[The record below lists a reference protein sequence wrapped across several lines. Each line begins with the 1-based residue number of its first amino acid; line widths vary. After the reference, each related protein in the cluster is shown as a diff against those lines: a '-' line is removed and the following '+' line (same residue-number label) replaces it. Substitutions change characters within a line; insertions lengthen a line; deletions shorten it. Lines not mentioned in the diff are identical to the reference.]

1 MSVLQIEEK
10 EATDILVKYG
20 NAYVNSEDEISKLTQ
35 NSYTTSNKEKVPMT
49 KIQHIIEARLIE
61 IMVNAVV
68 QVVNSGYA
76 DQLLAG
82 LVITGGG
89 SNIKNIDKAFQNNP
103 RKRFESIRVAKKVI
117 TPTVKSTQAAALDE
131 ENGMSGSIISLMLA
145 GTENCVGEGSYS
157 GVDIFTSAKID
168 ENTRTN
174 VQTAETERK
183 KIENMM
189 MQLED
194 YKDRIRSAVNKI
206 RNIKQDIENDTANK
220 RLREEGLRIM
230 NEASEICGNEFHNIV
245 DSLEVKLKND
255 QRIASA
261 VDLEVQLQ
269 DELEAL
275 KDTIN
280 VAKEDNS
287 FFKKVSQWLKKVVNE
302 D

>member
-1 MSVLQIEEK
+1 
-10 EATDILVKYG
+10 
-20 NAYVNSEDEISKLTQ
+20 
-35 NSYTTSNKEKVPMT
+35 
-49 KIQHIIEARLIE
+49 
-61 IMVNAVV
+61 
-68 QVVNSGYA
+68 
-76 DQLLAG
+76 
-82 LVITGGG
+82 
-89 SNIKNIDKAFQNNP
+89 
-103 RKRFESIRVAKKVI
+103 VAKKVI